1 MTWLPSRRAR
11 RACCA
16 ALVVAAAVLLA
27 AGHHLTRPR
36 PSVVGAP
43 PPELGAV
50 ALRVPVDA
58 EIELAA
64 WFAPGQPGCGG
75 VLLLHGLENSR
86 RTLLAR
92 ALWLRARGHAVL
104 LCDLRGHGESSA
116 SRISFGWHERA
127 DALAAL
133 RELRARC
140 PGERLAA
147 IGTSMGAAALLYA
160 ARELELDA
168 LVLESVYARIED
180 ATADRLELHLG
191 EPARAL
197 APLLLLQ
204 VPWWIGASARELR
217 PSAHASSLRV
227 PTLVLVGA
235 DDRHAPPRAAR
246 EIAERAPAG
255 VAALQTFPGVAHAD
269 LHASSPERYEREV
282 GAFLTRHLALPR

>member
-1 MTWLPSRRAR
+1 MSWFPSRRVR
-11 RACCA
+11 RASCA
-16 ALVVAAAVLLA
+16 VLVLCGGALLA

-36 PSVVGAP
+36 PSAVGAP

-50 ALRVPVDA
+50 ALRLPVEA
-58 EIELAA
+58 GIELAA
-64 WFAPGQPGCGG
+64 WFVPGQPGRGG
-75 VLLLHGLENSR
+75 VLLLHGLECSR
-86 RTLLAR
+86 RALLAR

-116 SRISFGWHERA
+116 SRITFGWHERR

-147 IGTSMGAAALLYA
+147 IGTSMGGAALLYA

-191 EPARAL
+191 EPARSL

-204 VPWWIGASARELR
+204 IPWWIGASARELR
-217 PSAHASSLRV
+217 PSAHAANLRT

-235 DDRHAPPRAAR
+235 DDRHAPPHAAR
-246 EIAERAPAG
+246 EITDNAPPG
-255 VAALQTFPGVAHAD
+255 VAALQILRGVAHAD
-269 LHASSPERYEREV
+269 LHASAQERYEREV
-282 GAFLTRHLALPR
+282 GAFLARHLALR